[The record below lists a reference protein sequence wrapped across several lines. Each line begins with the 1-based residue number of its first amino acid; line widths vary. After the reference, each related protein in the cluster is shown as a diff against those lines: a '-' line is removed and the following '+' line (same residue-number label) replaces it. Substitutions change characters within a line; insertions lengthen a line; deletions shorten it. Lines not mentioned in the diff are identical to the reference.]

1 MAWKK
6 IVDSSF
12 TINGKALEGPIDI
25 TKEDVGLGNVD
36 NISREQLI
44 EGLTADDIPAV
55 GISKITGLQ
64 TALDAKVPT
73 SRTIAGKPLT
83 DDISL
88 AKADVGLANVEN
100 KSSAELS
107 TLIRSQIV
115 ADDIPSGLPM
125 SKIDQLSA
133 TFNTL
138 YSEIEEVNNSK
149 VSKTTTI
156 NGKSLDSN
164 ISLGGQDIIRPE
176 SSLPATGS
184 PGEMIRF
191 SGNTYIWKA

>member
-12 TINGKALEGPIDI
+12 TINGKALEGPIEL
-25 TKEDVGLGNVD
+25 TKEDVGLSNVD
-36 NISREQLI
+36 NLSREQLI
-44 EGLTADDIPAV
+44 AGLTADDIPV
-55 GISKITGLQ
+55 ITISKVTGLQ
-64 TALDAKVPT
+64 GALDAKVPT

-83 DDISL
+83 ADISL

-100 KSSAELS
+100 KSPEELS
-107 TLIRSQIV
+107 SLIRSQIV
-115 ADDIPSGLPM
+115 ADDIPLLEITKINGLV
-125 SKIDQLSA
+125 DLHVFLA
-133 TFNTL
+133 
-138 YSEIEEVNNSK
+138 SEISSK

-156 NGKSLDSN
+156 NGKALDAN

-176 SSLPATGS
+176 SSLPASGS

>member
-12 TINGKALEGPIDI
+12 TINGKALEGPIEL
-25 TKEDVGLGNVD
+25 TKADVGLSNVD

-44 EGLTADDIPAV
+44 AGLTDDDIPIIT
-55 GISKITGLQ
+55 ISKVTGLQ
-64 TALDAKVPT
+64 GALDAKVPT

-83 DDISL
+83 ADISL

-100 KSSAELS
+100 RTPDELS
-107 TLIRSQIV
+107 SYTRGQIV
-115 ADDIPSGLPM
+115 ADDIPLLEVAKINGLADFH
-125 SKIDQLSA
+125 KALA
-133 TFNTL
+133 V
-138 YSEIEEVNNSK
+138 EIGTRAL
-149 VSKTTTI
+149 KTTTI
-156 NGKSLDSN
+156 NGKALDAN
-164 ISLGGQDIIRPE
+164 ITLGGQDIIRPE
-176 SSLPATGS
+176 SSLPASGS

>member
-36 NISREQLI
+36 NISRDQLI
-44 EGLTADDIPAV
+44 EGLTGDDIPV
-55 GISKITGLQ
+55 ITIGKVTGLQ
-64 TALDAKVPT
+64 GALDAKVPT
-73 SRTIAGKPLT
+73 SRTVNGKALSAN
-83 DDISL
+83 ISL

-100 KSSAELS
+100 KSSTELS

-115 ADDIPSGLPM
+115 ADDVPVIPIMKVDGLGD
-125 SKIDQLSA
+125 SLSLVWIGL
-133 TFNTL
+133 NQ
-138 YSEIEEVNNSK
+138 K
-149 VSKTTTI
+149 VEKTTTI
-156 NGKSLDSN
+156 NGKALDTN

-176 SSLPATGS
+176 SSLPASGS

>member
-44 EGLTADDIPAV
+44 ASLTADDIPIIT
-55 GISKITGLQ
+55 ISKVTGLQ
-64 TALDAKVPT
+64 GALDAKVPT

-83 DDISL
+83 ADISL
-88 AKADVGLANVEN
+88 AKADVGLASVEN
-100 KSSAELS
+100 KSPEELS

-115 ADDIPSGLPM
+115 ADDVPLLEITKINGLA
-125 SKIDQLSA
+125 DFHVVLA
-133 TFNTL
+133 
-138 YSEIEEVNNSK
+138 SEISSK

-156 NGKSLDSN
+156 NGQALDAN

-176 SSLPATGS
+176 SSLPASGS